1 MDLTGVRA
9 DGNGDGAADEKEEQV
24 IAEGEGGSEDP
35 GGGDGAE
42 AEAKEET
49 KVED

>member
-1 MDLTGVRA
+1 M
-9 DGNGDGAADEKEEQV
+9 EEQV
-24 IAEGEGGSEDP
+24 VAEGEAGTD
-35 GGGDGAE
+35 GGDGAE